1 MSGAKGTVV
10 ITGAGSGIGR
20 ALTALC
26 AERGYDLVLYDING
40 EELESSAETARAK
53 GAKVS
58 SRILDVSDEGAISQ
72 AAEEVAQEQ
81 GAIRMLFNNAGVA
94 LGGMFDDYT
103 PADYKWLMDI
113 NFYGVVN
120 MTRAFLPLLKKYEG
134 RAQLVNVS
142 SVFGIIAPPG
152 QTAYSAA
159 KFAVRGFSEALRHEL
174 QDTNVGVTVVHPGGV
189 ATNIAKRARVSESVP
204 KEQHEAALKRAEKS
218 LSMPP
223 PRAAEII
230 LGAAERG
237 DGRILVGKDARILTA
252 ITKAFPITYWKI
264 LQKIPGLTPPERQQ
278 SGI

>member
-1 MSGAKGTVV
+1 MTQGKGTVV

-53 GAKVS
+53 GVKVAA
-58 SRILDVSDEGAISQ
+58 RVLDVADEGAINQ

-94 LGGMFDDYT
+94 LGGLFEDYT
-103 PADYKWLMDI
+103 PEEYKWLMDI

-120 MTRAFLPLLKKYEG
+120 MSRAFLPLLRKYEG
-134 RAQLVNVS
+134 KAQLVNVS
-142 SVFGIIAPPG
+142 SVFGIIAPEG

-174 QDTNVGVTVVHPGGV
+174 EGSNVGVTVVHPGGV
-189 ATNIAKRARVSESVP
+189 ATNIAKRARVSDKVP
-204 KEQHEAALKRAEKS
+204 KEQHEIALKRAEKS

-230 LGAAERG
+230 LNAAERG
-237 DGRILVGKDARILTA
+237 DGRILVGTDARILTA
-252 ITKAFPITYWKI
+252 ITRAFPIHYWKI
-264 LQKIPGLTPPERQQ
+264 LKAIPGLRPPERQQ
-278 SGI
+278 